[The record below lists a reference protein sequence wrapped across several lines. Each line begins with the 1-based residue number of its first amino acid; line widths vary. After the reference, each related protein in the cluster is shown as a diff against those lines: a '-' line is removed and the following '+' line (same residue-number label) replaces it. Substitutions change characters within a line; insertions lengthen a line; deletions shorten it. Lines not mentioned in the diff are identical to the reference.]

1 MRLARPA
8 YLPGLPQT
16 AVFNLLLA
24 TVAVSLFAVSHLL
37 LGMAGF
43 RYEVPGGSIVE
54 KIHPAT
60 WLAMLA
66 LAVAVLRGGHPLL
79 WLDHV
84 VRRHKGLLFFAFT
97 NAVLLWHLVMNQK
110 MPFSGLVDTF
120 FLPMTL
126 VLLLEGLSGRQR
138 DMLERVIHVLMAA
151 NALLGLYEVATGWH
165 FTPLIIGELVQT
177 DDWRATALMG
187 HPLNNAAV
195 TAHYLL
201 AIALGGARAV
211 SRPVRV
217 ALFVLNLAALNAFGG
232 RVAFVLAMVLLSGI
246 AAWRFLGVLR
256 GGRFTPSTAVFVSL
270 ALPVGLAMVA
280 LLYDAG
286 AFDRFLSRFV
296 SDNGSAEARL
306 IMLELFRSIPERELV
321 FGPNAA
327 QVAQLMRMEGLVGL
341 ESFWVAFVLSYG
353 LAVSLLFFAG
363 LFAFLWDLVKT
374 TSPRAAV
381 PVLFFLLEATTSV
394 SVSAKTT
401 TFAMMVFI
409 VMVMLGRRGGRT
421 FSSAP

>member
-1 MRLARPA
+1 MMDMAQIRFPWVPRSKA
-8 YLPGLPQT
+8 YT
-16 AVFNLLLA
+16 VLLLA
-24 TVAVSLFAVSHLL
+24 VAVSLFAVSHLL

-43 RYEVPGGSIVE
+43 HYEVPGGSIVE

-66 LAVAVLRGGHPLL
+66 LAIAVLRSGHPLL

-84 VRRHKGLLFFAFT
+84 VRRHKGLLFFAFA

-110 MPFSGLVDTF
+110 MPFSGLLDTF

-126 VLLLEGLSGRQR
+126 VLLLEGISERQR
-138 DMLERVIHVLMAA
+138 AVLERAIHALMAA
-151 NALLGLYEVATGWH
+151 NAMLGIYEVATGWH

-201 AIALGGARAV
+201 AVALGGAQAI

-232 RVAFVLAMVLLSGI
+232 RVAFVLAMLLLSGI

-256 GGRFTPSTAVFVSL
+256 GARFAPSTAVFVSF
-270 ALPVGLAMVA
+270 ALPVGIAAVS

-286 AFDRFLSRFV
+286 AFDRFLTRFV
-296 SDNGSAEARL
+296 ADNGSAEARL

-374 TSPRAAV
+374 TSPRAMV

-409 VMVMLGRRGGRT
+409 VMVMLGRRAGRPL
-421 FSSAP
+421 SSAP

>member
-1 MRLARPA
+1 MTQVPQMRFPWVPRTRAF
-8 YLPGLPQT
+8 GL
-16 AVFNLLLA
+16 LLLA
-24 TVAVSLFAVSHLL
+24 VAVSLFAISHLL

-60 WLAMLA
+60 WLAILA
-66 LAVAVLRGGHPLL
+66 LAVAVLRSGHPLL

-84 VRRHKGLLFFAFT
+84 VRRHKGLLFFAFA
-97 NAVLLWHLVMNQK
+97 NAVLLWHLIMNQK
-110 MPFSGLVDTF
+110 MPFTGLVDTF

-126 VLLLEGLSGRQR
+126 VLLLEGISERQR
-138 DMLERVIHVLMAA
+138 ATLERAIHVLMAA
-151 NALLGLYEVATGWH
+151 NALLGIYEVATGWH

-201 AIALGGARAV
+201 AIALGGAHAV

-232 RVAFVLAMVLLSGI
+232 RVAFVLAMLLLSGI

-256 GGRFTPSTAVFVSL
+256 GARFAPSTAAFISL
-270 ALPVGLAMVA
+270 ALPVGLAVVA

-286 AFDRFLSRFV
+286 AFDRFLTRFV
-296 SDNGSAEARL
+296 SDKGSAEARL

-353 LAVSLLFFAG
+353 LAVSLLFFSG

-374 TSPRAAV
+374 TSPRAMV
-381 PVLFFLLEATTSV
+381 LVLFFLLEATTSV

-409 VMVMLGRRGGRT
+409 VMVMLRRRADRPL
-421 FSSAP
+421 SNAP